1 MNDTDFLR
9 GIHEGNLPPSEL
21 RHRGHLRLAFL
32 VLRCHSLEEAMG
44 IVGLALKGYAQSQGA
59 IDRYHETLTRFWVC
73 MVYHTLEQTSGVDN
87 VDELVERFPMLL
99 EKGLPFRHWSR
110 NSFDSA
116 EARKSWVPPDL
127 TPLP

>member
-1 MNDTDFLR
+1 
-9 GIHEGNLPPSEL
+9 
-21 RHRGHLRLAFL
+21 
-32 VLRCHSLEEAMG
+32 MG

-59 IDRYHETLTRFWVC
+59 IDRYHETLTHFWVC
-73 MVYHTLEQTSGVDN
+73 MVYHTLEQTSGVNN
-87 VDELVERFPMLL
+87 VDELVEKFPMLL